1 MVWKLVAF
9 LMGLTSVL
17 ATTNSHL
24 GRDAETERQQALS
37 GLEEAFHL
45 CKWPG
50 WLRLSLAI
58 SFAGVSWLLL
68 VAMTR

>member
-1 MVWKLVAF
+1 MVWKLATSLVG
-9 LMGLTSVL
+9 MTSVL
-17 ATTNSHL
+17 VSANPYIE
-24 GRDAETERQQALS
+24 RAVQTEHQQVLS
-37 GLEEAFHL
+37 DLEEAFQLH
-45 CKWPG
+45 KWPG